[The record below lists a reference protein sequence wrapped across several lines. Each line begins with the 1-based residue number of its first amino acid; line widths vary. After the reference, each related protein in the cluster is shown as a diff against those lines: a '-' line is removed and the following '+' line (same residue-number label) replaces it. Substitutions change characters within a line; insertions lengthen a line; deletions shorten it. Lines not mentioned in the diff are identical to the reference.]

1 MTKGSNS
8 TPAPIQDFAPPP
20 YESLHNPT
28 HCPGSIDNRGSSQV
42 AAQCGQHQ
50 IDAHHHAN
58 TSLSGGSGNNPITL
72 PQMPSNCGVPQISPT
87 ANNRQQYIG
96 ASINHAHAVNVRS
109 ATGNAPYPNDISQP
123 GGESGESVQNGGKRK
138 TGKRKTVKRKTGK
151 RKTVKR
157 HNRSLSK
164 KRRSTTKRR
173 STSKRHRSSKKTK
186 KTQRRKGILNRRS
199 KRKNNKRNVK
209 KVYFNI

>member
-138 TGKRKTVKRKTGK
+138 TAK

-164 KRRSTTKRR
+164 KRPSKTKRR

>member
-1 MTKGSNS
+1 MSKGYNPE
-8 TPAPIQDFAPPP
+8 PASIQDFAPPP
-20 YESLHNPT
+20 YQSLNRPIG
-28 HCPGSIDNRGSSQV
+28 CPGIVHNGGSSQV
-42 AAQCGQHQ
+42 AAQCGQNQ
-50 IDAHHHAN
+50 IDQQHHTN
-58 TSLSGGSGNNPITL
+58 TSLSGGSGNNRLTL
-72 PQMPSNCGVPQISPT
+72 HPMPSNGGVLQTSP
-87 ANNRQQYIG
+87 NGNIQQYIG

-109 ATGNAPYPNDISQP
+109 ATGNAPSPNDISQP

-138 TGKRKTVKRKTGK
+138 TAK

-164 KRRSTTKRR
+164 KRPSKTKRR